1 MSVPLRRIAL
11 LAVTGVSLYLVAPA
25 LLDTF
30 SSWQRLRD
38 IWPGAVAL
46 IVALEFASLA
56 CVCLLQRLAL
66 QRPRWLPVVTSQLAG
81 NAATKIV
88 PGGGAV
94 GSALQY
100 GMLRKA
106 GLPGASTVS
115 GLTAANLLSFGT
127 LFVLPLLAVP
137 AILLG
142 PPVPEDLL
150 QGLWVALGALAILFA
165 FGAVLLIADRPLRR
179 VGAAI
184 QAVRNSLLRK
194 RAPIEGLPERLVR
207 ERDLILG
214 VLGRRRWEAL
224 AGSIGRWLFDYGAL
238 LVAVRAVGSDSRAL
252 LVLLAFVTAQVLAQ
266 IPVTPGGLGFVEAG
280 LTAMLVLAGV
290 GAADAALATFA
301 YRLASYWLPLPAG
314 AAAWGIHAWRYRDG
328 PPTRAPS
335 PSAPRTPPV

>member
-1 MSVPLRRIAL
+1 
-11 LAVTGVSLYLVAPA
+11 
-25 LLDTF
+25 
-30 SSWQRLRD
+30 
-38 IWPGAVAL
+38 
-46 IVALEFASLA
+46 
-56 CVCLLQRLAL
+56 
-66 QRPRWLPVVTSQLAG
+66 VVTSQLAG
-81 NAATKIV
+81 NAAAKIV

-127 LFVLPLLAVP
+127 LLVLPLLAVP

-150 QGLWVALGALAILFA
+150 EGLWVALAALAILFVI
-165 FGAVLLIADRPLRR
+165 GAVLLVADGPLRR
-179 VGAAI
+179 IGAAI
-184 QAVRNSLLRK
+184 QTVRNSFLRK
-194 RAPIEGLPERLVR
+194 RAPLHGLPERLVR

-214 VLGRRRWEAL
+214 VLGQRRWEAL
-224 AGSIGRWLFDYGAL
+224 AGSIGRWLLDYGAL

-266 IPVTPGGLGFVEAG
+266 IPLTPGGLGFVEAG
-280 LTAMLVLAGV
+280 LTAMLLLAGV
-290 GAADAALATFA
+290 GAADAALATFV

-314 AAAWGIHAWRYRDG
+314 AAAWGIHAWRYRDRPAAHHAAGSG
-328 PPTRAPS
+328 PA
-335 PSAPRTPPV
+335 

>member
-1 MSVPLRRIAL
+1 
-11 LAVTGVSLYLVAPA
+11 
-25 LLDTF
+25 
-30 SSWQRLRD
+30 
-38 IWPGAVAL
+38 
-46 IVALEFASLA
+46 
-56 CVCLLQRLAL
+56 
-66 QRPRWLPVVTSQLAG
+66 VVTSQLAG
-81 NAATKIV
+81 NAAAKIV

-127 LFVLPLLAVP
+127 LLVLPLLAVP

-150 QGLWVALGALAILFA
+150 EGLWVALAALAILFA
-165 FGAVLLIADRPLRR
+165 VGAVLLVADRPLRR

-194 RAPIEGLPERLVR
+194 RAPVAGLPERLVR

-214 VLGRRRWEAL
+214 VLGQSRWEAL
-224 AGSIGRWLFDYGAL
+224 AGSIGRWLLDYGAL

-266 IPVTPGGLGFVEAG
+266 IPITPGGLGFVEAG

-314 AAAWGIHAWRYRDG
+314 AAAWGIHAWRYRDRPAAHHAAGSG
-328 PPTRAPS
+328 P
-335 PSAPRTPPV
+335 V

>member
-1 MSVPLRRIAL
+1 MLE
-11 LAVTGVSLYLVAPA
+11 
-25 LLDTF
+25 TF

-38 IWPGAVAL
+38 VWPGAVAL

-66 QRPRWLPVVTSQLAG
+66 QRPRWLLVVTSQLAG
-81 NAATKIV
+81 NAAAKVV

-94 GSALQY
+94 GGALQY
-100 GMLRKA
+100 AMLRKA

-127 LFVLPLLAVP
+127 LLVLPLLAVP

-150 QGLWVALGALAILFA
+150 EGLWVALAALAILFVI
-165 FGAVLLIADRPLRR
+165 GAVLLVADGPLRR
-179 VGAAI
+179 FGAAI
-184 QAVRNSLLRK
+184 QTVRNSFLRK
-194 RAPIEGLPERLVR
+194 RAPLHGLPERLVR

-214 VLGRRRWEAL
+214 VLGQRRWEAL
-224 AGSIGRWLFDYGAL
+224 AGSIGRWLLDYGAL

-266 IPVTPGGLGFVEAG
+266 IPLTPGGLGFVEAG
-280 LTAMLVLAGV
+280 LTAMLLLAGV
-290 GAADAALATFA
+290 GAADAALATFV

-314 AAAWGIHAWRYRDG
+314 AAAWGIHAWRYRDRPAAHRSAGSG
-328 PPTRAPS
+328 PA
-335 PSAPRTPPV
+335 

>member
-1 MSVPLRRIAL
+1 MIVPLRRIAL

-25 LLDTF
+25 LLETF

-38 IWPGAVAL
+38 VWPGAVAL

-81 NAATKIV
+81 NAAAKIV

-165 FGAVLLIADRPLRR
+165 VGAVLLVADRPLRR
-179 VGAAI
+179 VGGAI
-184 QAVRNSLLRK
+184 QAVHNSVLRK
-194 RAPIEGLPERLVR
+194 RAPIDGLPERLVR

-214 VLGRRRWEAL
+214 VLGRSRWEAL
-224 AGSIGRWLFDYGAL
+224 AGSIGRWLFDYG
-238 LVAVRAVGSDSRAL
+238 AL

-328 PPTRAPS
+328 PATPAP
-335 PSAPRTPPV
+335 